1 MLVTFFAF
9 RNICRMCFEWEIIF
23 PFKLFAIFTAFLL
36 VENTWKIG
44 VILNFF
50 FFSRELAFFGV
61 EEDKPIRNGNKTL
74 TFLALLRTYLGVDNF
89 HFKSA
94 LTTLPKF
101 FISETKNISTFYLL
115 DDNVKRAY
123 LELNPPIFFK
133 SETIHF
139 LWFWSY
145 LQHQYI
151 LCILKR
157 IQFCKKL

>member
-44 VILNFF
+44 VILKL

-101 FISETKNISTFYLL
+101 FIFETKNISTFYFTT
-115 DDNVKRAY
+115 DNVKRAY
-123 LELNPPIFFK
+123 LGLNPPIFWKAKRFTLCDFK
-133 SETIHF
+133 GI
-139 LWFWSY
+139 
-145 LQHQYI
+145 YI
-151 LCILKR
+151 LCILKDSV
-157 IQFCKKL
+157 L

>member
-1 MLVTFFAF
+1 MGNNLSIQTFCNFYCILA
-9 RNICRMCFEWEIIF
+9 C
-23 PFKLFAIFTAFLL
+23 
-36 VENTWKIG
+36 WKYLKNRCYSKFI
-44 VILNFF
+44 
-50 FFSRELAFFGV
+50 FSRELAFFGV

-101 FISETKNISTFYLL
+101 FIFETKNISTFYFTT
-115 DDNVKRAY
+115 DNVKRAY
-123 LELNPPIFFK
+123 LGLNPSIFNDFLE
-133 SETIHF
+133 SETLHF

-157 IQFCKKL
+157 IL

>member
-44 VILNFF
+44 VILFF
-50 FFSRELAFFGV
+50 FRELAFFGV

-101 FISETKNISTFYLL
+101 FIFETKNISTFYFTT
-115 DDNVKRAY
+115 DNVRSTAVAY
-123 LELNPPIFFK
+123 LGLNPPIFWKAKRFALCDF
-133 SETIHF
+133 EGI
-139 LWFWSY
+139 
-145 LQHQYI
+145 YI
-151 LCILKR
+151 LCILKDSV
-157 IQFCKKL
+157 L